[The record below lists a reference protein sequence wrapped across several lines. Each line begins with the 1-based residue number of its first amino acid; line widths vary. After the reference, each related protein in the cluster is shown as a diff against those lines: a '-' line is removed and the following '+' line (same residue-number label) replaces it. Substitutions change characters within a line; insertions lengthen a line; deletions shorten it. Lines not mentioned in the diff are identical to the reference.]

1 VLLCAAA
8 YTILTALLAH
18 EVLGA
23 LGTRAIH
30 DEYDPLLIAAI
41 LQWNATH
48 VPFTQAWWQFPIFW
62 PTPDALA
69 FSEHFLGVSLIATPL
84 IWLTGNPVLAANL
97 TLLATFPLCA
107 LTAFALVRRLTSN
120 TEAAFVAGLVYGFG
134 PYRMSQLAHLQ
145 MLAVQWI
152 PLALLG
158 LHAYLETRKVRWLV
172 LFGVAWL
179 LQALSNGYTLFLLSA
194 LVGLWLLWFVVL
206 QRQWRALGAVVATIA
221 AATLPLVPILF
232 TYLTVH
238 ARNGFARAPNE
249 MRVFSSDALGLLC
262 PAFEISA
269 WSWMRFA
276 CMPEGEIFPGVV
288 TAFLCAGGFFLLRR
302 PQADSDPA
310 WMTWARRVALAFAV
324 FHAASALV
332 IIAFGPWRFDV
343 GPLSV
348 HSSSLARPAMNTVVT
363 GTLAF
368 LLSPGVR
375 HAIRSA
381 SVMGFYLVAG
391 ALAWLCALGPVPV
404 VNGEVVGYPGLFAVF
419 MALPGFSSLRVPGRF
434 WLVATICL
442 AVVAGLVVQA
452 LLKGRTGIARRV
464 LVGALSVG
472 VLVDGWEL
480 HVPSGAVPPG
490 PPAPALLRGQQVLY
504 LPIGAISDVFPTY
517 YAVLHGWRSVNGY
530 SGFEPNHYF
539 GVRYGAKQEVDGIFQ
554 YFRTRAD
561 LHVVVAA
568 DAPRLRAL
576 VERQPGVVRT
586 AESATAVQYRLPRRD
601 EPVVPRSTV
610 VKVASARASCPPARV
625 LADGA
630 FDEMWVCEPQMGTE
644 SITLQLGR
652 SAAMDA
658 VRLTLGLPVAF
669 PRALAVETSM
679 DGESWVPARRGD
691 VVDAFIRGA
700 LASPTRPVLVL
711 PFEPRE
717 AGFVRLRQTG
727 ADSTASW
734 SMREVE
740 VLARPALQTVEQV
753 PDAGLA
759 RPSVSLPA
767 STTPAR

>member
-1 VLLCAAA
+1 MPPTVTTRSPGLPVVLLCAAA
-8 YTILTALLAH
+8 YTILTALLAR

-62 PTPDALA
+62 PAPDTLA

-107 LTAFALVRRLTSN
+107 LAAFALVRRLTSS

-145 MLAVQWI
+145 MLAVQWV

-179 LQALSNGYTLFLLSA
+179 LQALSNGYTLVLLAA

-206 QRQWRALGAVVATIA
+206 QRQWRAMGAVVAA
-221 AATLPLVPILF
+221 LAVATLPLVPILY
-232 TYLTVH
+232 TYVTVH
-238 ARNGFARAPNE
+238 AWNGFTRGPNE

-269 WSWMRFA
+269 WSWIRYA
-276 CMPEGEIFPGVV
+276 CTPEGEIFPGVV
-288 TAFLCAGGFFLLRR
+288 TALLCAGGFLLLRR
-302 PQADSDPA
+302 PRADADRA
-310 WMTWARRVALAFAV
+310 WVTWVRRIALALAF
-324 FHAASALV
+324 FHAASALTILV
-332 IIAFGPWRFDV
+332 FGPWRFEI
-343 GPLSV
+343 GPLPV
-348 HSSSLARPAMNTVVT
+348 HSSSLARPFMNAVVT
-363 GTLAF
+363 ATIAF
-368 LLSPGVR
+368 FLSPGVR
-375 HAIRSA
+375 AAVRSA

-391 ALAWLCALGPVPV
+391 AVAWLCALGPVPA

-452 LLKGRTGIARRV
+452 LLRRRV
-464 LVGALSVG
+464 GIVRVALVAALSVG
-472 VLVDGWEL
+472 VLSDGWEL
-480 HVPSGAVPPG
+480 HLPSGPVPPG
-490 PPAPALLRGQQVLY
+490 PPDPTLLRNQLVLY
-504 LPIGAISDVFPTY
+504 LPVGAITDVFPTY
-517 YAVLHGWRSVNGY
+517 YAVVHGWRSVNGY

-539 GVRYGAKQEVDGIFQ
+539 GVRYGAKHEVDSTFQ
-554 YFRTRAD
+554 YFRARAD

-576 VERQPGVVRT
+576 VERQPGAVRT
-586 AESATAVQYRLPRRD
+586 AESATATQYRLPRLLAG
-601 EPVVPRSTV
+601 EPVVPAATV
-610 VKVASARASCPPARV
+610 LKVASAQASCPPARV

-630 FDEMWVCEPQMGTE
+630 FDEMWICEPQMGTE
-644 SITLQLGR
+644 SITLQLEKA
-652 SAAMDA
+652 AAMDA
-658 VRLTLGLPVAF
+658 VRLTLGYPVAF
-669 PRALAVETSM
+669 PRELAVETSM
-679 DGESWVPARRGD
+679 DGKSWVPARRGD
-691 VVDAFIRGA
+691 VLDAFIPGRAGVSHA
-700 LASPTRPVLVL
+700 AGHRAAVRVPGGLVRPVAPDGQRSHGLLV
-711 PFEPRE
+711 
-717 AGFVRLRQTG
+717 
-727 ADSTASW
+727 
-734 SMREVE
+734 
-740 VLARPALQTVEQV
+740 
-753 PDAGLA
+753 DA
-759 RPSVSLPA
+759 
-767 STTPAR
+767 